1 MPKGHRIKHE
11 QIVMLLHQIFLD
23 SLSINGSSITTMS
36 DHIAL
41 WVTDHL
47 RLKVKF
53 LISSMNNRKC
63 FSDNMYIFYLSVTLN
78 QHQFIEN
85 Y

>member
-1 MPKGHRIKHE
+1 MEDFQP
-11 QIVMLLHQIFLD
+11 QIFFITQSVCSSLNDANLVVQGLD
-23 SLSINGSSITTMS
+23 ESERHFIFRFVISGDFIPMSINGLSITTMS

-53 LISSMNNRKC
+53 LISSIIN
-63 FSDNMYIFYLSVTLN
+63 
-78 QHQFIEN
+78 
-85 Y
+85 

>member
-1 MPKGHRIKHE
+1 MPKGYRIKPE
-11 QIVMLLHQIFLD
+11 QIVMLLRQIDVLE
-23 SLSINGSSITTMS
+23 SLSIKVSSITAMS

-53 LISSMNNRKC
+53 LISSIINQPC
-63 FSDNMYIFYLSVTLN
+63 FNDKICTLSLPVALN
-78 QHQFIEN
+78 
-85 Y
+85 

>member
-1 MPKGHRIKHE
+1 MPKGHRIKPE
-11 QIVMLLHQIFLD
+11 QIVILLRQIVLD

-36 DHIAL
+36 DRIAL

-53 LISSMNNRKC
+53 LISSIINQPC
-63 FSDNMYIFYLSVTLN
+63 FNDKIFTLYLFVALN
-78 QHQFIEN
+78 
-85 Y
+85 

>member
-1 MPKGHRIKHE
+1 MPKGHRIKAE
-11 QIVMLLHQIFLD
+11 QIVMLLRQIVLEP
-23 SLSINGSSITTMS
+23 LSISGSSITTMS

-53 LISSMNNRKC
+53 LISYIINQLC
-63 FSDNMYIFYLSVTLN
+63 FNDKICTLSLPVALK
-78 QHQFIEN
+78 
-85 Y
+85 